1 MTAAKLT
8 AIIRVANVLDRSHK
22 QKIEEIRAYV
32 KEQELMMMVTARE
45 DMTMTLERGLLG
57 ESSDFFE
64 EIFSIRPVL
73 KCKKQK

>member
-22 QKIEEIRAYV
+22 QKIEEIRAVV
-32 KEQELMMMVTARE
+32 KDQELIMTVTARE
-45 DMTMTLERGLLG
+45 DMTLERGLLEEPG
-57 ESSDFFE
+57 DFFE

-73 KCKKQK
+73 KCRKRK

>member
-22 QKIEEIRAYV
+22 QKIEEIRASV
-32 KEQELMMMVTARE
+32 KEQELMMTVTARE
-45 DMTMTLERGLLG
+45 DMTLERGLLG